1 MTRPAARFQL
11 DSQEY
16 AEAIQREAAYWEAT
30 AGGAIDTSVATW
42 RDSALSA
49 VTTGDLLE
57 RAIAVV
63 LARGTRVLELASG
76 GGGISMRLAREGCT
90 CDGVDVAPG
99 LIEGANQTAV
109 ERSRDEHWPGSARF
123 IVGDLN
129 RMTFPPD
136 HYDVV
141 LAHAALHHVQEL
153 DHLLGEVRKT
163 LKPGG
168 TLVCVDHMEP
178 SRASLLLRYAL
189 LLILPTEVPYW
200 RKPRHI
206 VNRVMARVYR
216 RFLPGRRAPAAFTLP
231 PASPFED
238 VSGAEA
244 ISRIRSLFTVERCTT
259 HLLFADV
266 VAGHLRLGSPGRN
279 VAMARRLRRLDDW
292 LGRRFKLRGQ
302 TYFLVARKPM
312 TS

>member
-1 MTRPAARFQL
+1 MTRAAARFQL
-11 DSQEY
+11 GSQDN

-42 RDSALSA
+42 RDPALSA
-49 VTTGDLLE
+49 VTTGVLLE
-57 RAIAVV
+57 RAIAIVRS
-63 LARGTRVLELASG
+63 RGTRVLELASG
-76 GGGISMRLAREGCT
+76 GGAISMRLARLGCV

-99 LIEGANQTAV
+99 LIERATQTAT
-109 ERSRDEHWPGSARF
+109 ERSREEHWPGSARF
-123 IVGDLN
+123 QVGDLN

-136 HYDVV
+136 LYDVV

-153 DHLLGEVRKT
+153 DHLLREVRHT

-178 SRASLLLRYAL
+178 SRACLLLRYAL
-189 LLILPTEVPYW
+189 LLILPTEVPYR
-200 RKPRHI
+200 RKPRHV

-216 RFLPGRRAPAAFTLP
+216 RFLPGRPAPAAFTLP

-244 ISRIRSLFTVERCTT
+244 ISRIRCLFTVERAST

-292 LGRRFKLRGQ
+292 LTRRFKLRGQ
-302 TYFLVARKPM
+302 TYFLVARKLAV
-312 TS
+312 S